1 MPNSVL
7 VVDDEALI
15 LKALERLLK
24 RSGYQVST
32 ATSGADALKMLQTEQ
47 YQVII
52 SDFRMPGMT
61 GGELLAQIKT
71 RYPEMVCLVLSG
83 YADFQS
89 VLQLLNSG
97 TAFRFLQKPWEDE
110 QLLAEIA
117 AAFLFYRN
125 RRSLKIRNQ
134 LLIAGNAALLEL
146 SPDGLIVRSNGVAQQ
161 LLGQSAAVL
170 THSMIDQWFKL
181 EPLQLSNFLQDT
193 HGSIEANDYRD
204 DVCELYVQFRDAE
217 ATIVGFKPLQHHEGP
232 ASIYTAT
239 LLDQHEIQQQI
250 VELLRQQQPFAVAA
264 LRLKNFNDWADMLG
278 FAEAGQLFDTI
289 SESLMQA
296 SRPFGALAYLAN
308 ELFILAM
315 PLAVSEVQV
324 HQQLTEIL
332 QKVRQQLERQTLAM
346 RPQFTITYCMAPED
360 GADAKQLLNNALT
373 SNRIHLSSPHAFF
386 MRFSAGLANKK
397 RQQLHISE
405 ALFRA
410 EELNQF
416 ELYYQAKLDLRNEQI
431 HSAEALLRWR
441 HPELGFVSPA
451 VFIPIAEHDGQIIEI
466 GLWVLRQACLAV
478 RQWQQAELPF
488 TRLAVNVSGVQLL
501 QADFIQQV
509 QRIFAET
516 DVDPAMLELELT
528 ESWMMQDLAQSAQ
541 ALQTLKALGVR
552 IAIDDFGTGYSSL
565 AYLSKLPVDVLK
577 IDRSLIIDLE
587 SNMNTQSLVNN
598 ICRMAHSMGVE
609 VVVEGVENAEQ
620 LVILQSMGCDMAQGF
635 LIARPAPEAQ
645 FLQQLSAK
653 TLARGGDDAQ

>member
-1 MPNSVL
+1 MPNNVL
-7 VVDDEALI
+7 IVDDEVSI
-15 LKALERLLK
+15 LKALERLLQ
-24 RSGYQVST
+24 RNGYRVFA
-32 ATSGADALKMLQTEQ
+32 ATSGADALEILQAEQ
-47 YQVII
+47 CQIVI
-52 SDFRMPGMT
+52 SDFRMPGMS
-61 GGELLAQIKT
+61 GGELLLQIKQL
-71 RYPEMVCLVLSG
+71 YPEMVALVLSG

-97 TAFRFLQKPWEDE
+97 TAFRFLQKPWEDG
-110 QLLAEIA
+110 LLLQEIE
-117 AAFLFYRN
+117 AAFITYSH
-125 RRSLKIRNQ
+125 RRSVRIRNQ
-134 LLIAGNAALLEL
+134 LLIASNAALLEL
-146 SPDGLIVRSNGVAQQ
+146 TPEAVIVRSNGIAQQ
-161 LLGQSAAVL
+161 LL
-170 THSMIDQWFKL
+170 THSAGALANTVFEQWFKL
-181 EPLQLSNFLQDT
+181 EPQQLQQFLQDT
-193 HGSIEANDYRD
+193 HGSVEVADHRG
-204 DVCELYVQFRDAE
+204 DVCELYVQYRDAE
-217 ATIVGFKPLQHHEGP
+217 AIIVGFKRLQQQDGP

-239 LLDQHEIQQQI
+239 LLDQHAVLQQL
-250 VELLRQQQPFAVAA
+250 VALLQLQQPFAVAA
-264 LRLKNFNDWADMLG
+264 IRLKNFNDWADMLG

-289 SESLMQA
+289 SQSLMQA
-296 SRPFGALAYLAN
+296 SMPYGSLAYLAN

-315 PLAVSEVQV
+315 PGACDEVQV

-332 QKVRQQLERQTLAM
+332 QQVRQQLERQTLAM
-346 RPQFTITYCMAPED
+346 RPQFTITYCMAPDD
-360 GADAKQLLNNALT
+360 GADAKQLLNNVLT

-386 MRFSAGLANKK
+386 MRFSAGLADKK

-410 EELNQF
+410 EEQQQF
-416 ELYYQAKLDLRNEQI
+416 ELFYQAKLDLHHNQL

-478 RQWQQAELPF
+478 RRWQKAQLPL

-501 QADFIQQV
+501 QGDFISQV

-516 DVDPAMLELELT
+516 GVDPAMLELELT
-528 ESWMMQDLAQSAQ
+528 ESWMMQDLAQSAM

-587 SNMNTQSLVNN
+587 SNINTQSLVSN
-598 ICRMAHSMGVE
+598 ICRMAHAMHVE
-609 VVVEGVENAEQ
+609 VVVEGVENTEQ
-620 LVILQSMGCDMAQGF
+620 LLILQGMGCDTAQGF
-635 LIARPAPEAQ
+635 VIARPVPEAE
-645 FLQQLSAK
+645 FLQLMQAVPGREL
-653 TLARGGDDAQ
+653 

>member
-1 MPNSVL
+1 MPNKVL
-7 VVDDEALI
+7 VVDDEVSI
-15 LKALERLLK
+15 LKALERLLQ
-24 RSGYQVST
+24 RSGYRVFT
-32 ATSGADALKMLQTEQ
+32 ATTGADALKLLQLEQ
-47 YQVII
+47 CQVVI
-52 SDFRMPGMT
+52 SDFRMPEMSGVQ
-61 GGELLAQIKT
+61 LLTQIKHL
-71 RYPEMVCLVLSG
+71 YPEMVSLVLSG

-89 VLQLLNSG
+89 VLQLLNTG

-110 QLLAEIA
+110 HLLSEIA
-117 AAFLFYRN
+117 AAFLFYRH
-125 RRSLKIRNQ
+125 RRSERIRNQ

-146 SPDGLIVRSNGVAQQ
+146 TPEGLIVRSNGLAQQ
-161 LLGQSAAVL
+161 LLGQSAGAL
-170 THSMIDQWFKL
+170 TQSMIDQWFKF
-181 EPLQLSNFLQDT
+181 EPQQLAHFLQDT
-193 HGSIEANDYRD
+193 HGSIEACDHRG
-204 DVCELYVQFRDAE
+204 DVCELYVQFRDVE

-278 FAEAGQLFDTI
+278 FSEAGQLFDAI
-289 SESLMQA
+289 SQSLMQA
-296 SRPFGALAYLAN
+296 SRPYGSLAYLAN

-324 HQQLTEIL
+324 HQQLTDIL

-410 EELNQF
+410 QELQQF
-416 ELYYQAKLDLRNEQI
+416 ELYYQAKLDLRHDHI

-478 RQWQQAELPF
+478 QQWQQAALPF

-501 QADFIQQV
+501 QGDFIQQV

-516 DVDPAMLELELT
+516 GVNPAMLELELT
-528 ESWMMQDLAQSAQ
+528 ESWMLQDLAQSAV

-552 IAIDDFGTGYSSL
+552 LAIDDFGTGYSSL

-577 IDRSLIIDLE
+577 IDRSLIVDLE
-587 SNMNTQSLVNN
+587 SNINTQSLVSN
-598 ICRMAHSMGVE
+598 ICRMAHALGVE

-620 LVILQSMGCDMAQGF
+620 LMMLHAMGCDMAQGF
-635 LIARPAPEAQ
+635 LIAKPMPETE
-645 FLQQLSAK
+645 FLQLLQVPEPA
-653 TLARGGDDAQ
+653 GGL